1 MTLANASI
9 IGSLPHALFIDTHN
23 RIYAV
28 NHENGQI
35 HVWLDDEFDSY
46 IILYGNLKH
55 SKSVFVTTTGD
66 IYVNNAETNHQVEKF
81 TLNSNKS
88 VPVMLVPGN
97 CYGLFVDIADSI
109 YCSVDNAHK
118 VFKKWLGDNSTT
130 ITTVAG
136 NGSAGSAPNMLHYP
150 NGIFVD
156 TNFDLFVADLSNDRI
171 QLFRLG
177 QQDGITVAGKSSTAP
192 TIELSGPL
200 NVILD
205 GNRYLYI
212 ADHNNHRIVTSGPF
226 GFRCIIGCVLRDSS
240 TDQLNGPRGIAFDSF
255 GNLFIGDQ
263 QSHRIQKFALR
274 GNLCSK

>member
-97 CYGLFVDIADSI
+97 CYGLFVD
-109 YCSVDNAHK
+109 N
-118 VFKKWLGDNSTT
+118 
-130 ITTVAG
+130 
-136 NGSAGSAPNMLHYP
+136 
-150 NGIFVD
+150 
-156 TNFDLFVADLSNDRI
+156 
-171 QLFRLG
+171 
-177 QQDGITVAGKSSTAP
+177 
-192 TIELSGPL
+192 
-200 NVILD
+200 
-205 GNRYLYI
+205 
-212 ADHNNHRIVTSGPF
+212 HNNSCWKWFSRF
-226 GFRCIIGCVLRDSS
+226 
-240 TDQLNGPRGIAFDSF
+240 
-255 GNLFIGDQ
+255 
-263 QSHRIQKFALR
+263 
-274 GNLCSK
+274 CSKYASLSKWNIR